1 MMALA
6 LDNTIAYRPQVPK
19 SVEETGLSPDFI
31 SDLILKTLF
40 YRGTLNGGAIA
51 SELKLPYATVIQ
63 AILRSLRE
71 STLVEVR
78 RGSSFQDISWDN
90 ALTEKGRQ
98 RVAEVLSR
106 DMYLGPAP
114 VPLDQYL
121 EVTSRQR
128 FQTQQ
133 IDESMVREAL
143 SDLVINDHT
152 VSQLGPAMNSGRS
165 MFLFG
170 AAGNGKTVVAERLSR
185 TIAGGI
191 MVPYAVEA
199 DNQVIKVFD
208 SLQHKAVEPEENSA
222 NDNRWIACRRPFI
235 VVGGELTMEN
245 LDLMYDN
252 HMKYYT
258 APFQL
263 KANAGMLLIDD
274 FGRQRVSPQ
283 ELLNRWIVP
292 LEKGMDFYTL
302 ITGKQVVVP
311 FDLLIVYSTN
321 LDPKDLV
328 DEAFLRRIRYKIE
341 IGDPSEE
348 EFREIFRRVCES
360 KSIPMRQDMLDY
372 LIRRHFREAERPM
385 RAVHP
390 RDILEQV
397 IDIARYLNKPPEL
410 TEELLDRACATY
422 FVKL

>member
-1 MMALA
+1 MSLA
-6 LDNTIAYRPQVPK
+6 MDNTIAYRPQAPK
-19 SVEETGLSPDFI
+19 AIEETGLTPDFI

-51 SELKLPYATVIQ
+51 SELKLPYATVVQ
-63 AILRSLRE
+63 AILRNLRE
-71 STLVEVR
+71 STFVEVR
-78 RGSSFQDISWDN
+78 HGSTFQDISWDN
-90 ALTEKGRQ
+90 SLTERGRH
-98 RVAEVLSR
+98 RVAEVLGR

-121 EVTSRQR
+121 EVTSKQR
-128 FQTQQ
+128 FETQQ
-133 IDESMVREAL
+133 INEAMVREAL

-152 VSQLGPAMNSGRS
+152 ISQLGPAMNSGRS
-165 MFLFG
+165 IFLFG
-170 AAGNGKTVVAERLSR
+170 AAGNGKTIVAERLSR
-185 TIAGGI
+185 TIAGGV

-208 SLQHKAVEPEENSA
+208 PLQHKAIEQEENFA
-222 NDNRWIACRRPFI
+222 NDNRWVACRRPFI

-245 LDLMYDN
+245 LDLMYDS
-252 HMKYYT
+252 HLKYYT

-283 ELLNRWIVP
+283 DLLNRWIVP
-292 LEKGMDFYTL
+292 LEKGIDFYTL

-348 EFREIFRRVCES
+348 EFREIFRRVCET
-360 KSIPMRQDMLDY
+360 KSIPLRREMLDY
-372 LIRRHFREAERPM
+372 LIQRHFREAGRPM

-390 RDILEQV
+390 RDILEQLM
-397 IDIARYLNKPPEL
+397 DIAHYLNKTPEM
-410 TEELLDRACATY
+410 TEELLDHACATY
-422 FVKL
+422 FTKM